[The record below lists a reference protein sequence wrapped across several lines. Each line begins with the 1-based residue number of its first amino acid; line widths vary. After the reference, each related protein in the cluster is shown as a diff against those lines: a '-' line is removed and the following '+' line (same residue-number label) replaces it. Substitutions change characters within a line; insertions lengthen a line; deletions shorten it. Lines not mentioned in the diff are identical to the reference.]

1 MSKEVVS
8 GGRGGEQ
15 LDVSVVREIEV
26 GLQKA
31 TGGMLPPGRGVEWR
45 HGVNVDKAGAGPLL
59 LLIAPNTQR
68 KKPPD
73 LRLVRGFRGDPK
85 AVPPRSLL
93 FHLTGL
99 PNRNKGSGSYP
110 FLRLTLGPRLLG
122 PGASYTLSPVPHCP
136 AREPRGSVGPL
147 PEAVRGGNLQAEC
160 TGWSEGL
167 TDVVGR
173 GSVPQC

>member
-1 MSKEVVS
+1 MDTSPPRTADDALHYPKQQAELLA
-8 GGRGGEQ
+8 Q
-15 LDVSVVREIEV
+15 L
-26 GLQKA
+26 
-31 TGGMLPPGRGVEWR
+31 MLYAFNNCKPT
-45 HGVNVDKAGAGPLL
+45 DKN
-59 LLIAPNTQR
+59 NTQR

-73 LRLVRGFRGDPK
+73 VRLVRGFRGGP
-85 AVPPRSLL
+85 VRGPPRSLL

-160 TGWSEGL
+160 TG
-167 TDVVGR
+167 
-173 GSVPQC
+173 